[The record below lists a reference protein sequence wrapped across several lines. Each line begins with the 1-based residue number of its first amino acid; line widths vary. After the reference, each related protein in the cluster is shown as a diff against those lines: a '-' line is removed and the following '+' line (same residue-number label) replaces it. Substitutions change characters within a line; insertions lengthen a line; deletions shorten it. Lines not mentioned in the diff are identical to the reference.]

1 MEDPK
6 PPRKKRVDPQQPES
20 VDSRRPGEE
29 RTPASAERTDDTEEA
44 EGREIVS
51 RQSPSGDHGPVTNQD
66 EQEKITNADES
77 DVPVN
82 EK

>member
-1 MEDPK
+1 MEVPK

-29 RTPASAERTDDTEEA
+29 RTPASAERTGDMEEA
-44 EGREIVS
+44 GGRETVS
-51 RQSPSGDHGPVTNQD
+51 RQSPSADQGPVTNQD